1 MLEMLLGAIFGIPD
15 RVSWVDLDEG
25 MRRRLRFWGVIS
37 VFVLI
42 VLVMSSLYFYLRW
55 PPVRILVD
63 PLWKNVR
70 ASVVEKGDI
79 PGWVVNVGSLW
90 AGGTFV
96 LSLFFFYFLVDL
108 GKIHYK
114 IDRVSLSIIPEVNRL
129 IQSSMLN
136 RLACPV
142 RDGCALR
149 RYVQTRSGERQF
161 REVVF
166 YYFANQ
172 DTVGSYNQRDKRRQV
187 FGFWTQY
194 YVFNYVMVIVLLC
207 WLWICFL
214 ALLKA
219 PTWITC
225 ALAATS
231 ILILVFWW
239 WRGREYR
246 RGAFEL
252 ATDQVDAFCTHANEN
267 VAAQAAT
274 LVAYCGHPGCKI
286 RPSSIAAP

>member
-1 MLEMLLGAIFGIPD
+1 
-15 RVSWVDLDEG
+15 
-25 MRRRLRFWGVIS
+25 
-37 VFVLI
+37 
-42 VLVMSSLYFYLRW
+42 MSSLYFYLRW

-96 LSLFFFYFLVDL
+96 LSLVFFYFLVDL

-219 PTWITC
+219 PTWITSGS
-225 ALAATS
+225 AATS

-246 RGAFEL
+246 RGALEL
-252 ATDQVDAFCTHANEN
+252 VRPGGCVLHPRERKRRCPSCNAGCILRSPAAKFGPVQLRPPDQQT
-267 VAAQAAT
+267 QT
-274 LVAYCGHPGCKI
+274 LLAISRSNLYELMV
-286 RPSSIAAP
+286 PSQFARGRR

>member
-1 MLEMLLGAIFGIPD
+1 MFFLCSSSIFWLILG
-15 RVSWVDLDEG
+15 R
-25 MRRRLRFWGVIS
+25 
-37 VFVLI
+37 
-42 VLVMSSLYFYLRW
+42 
-55 PPVRILVD
+55 
-63 PLWKNVR
+63 
-70 ASVVEKGDI
+70 
-79 PGWVVNVGSLW
+79 
-90 AGGTFV
+90 
-96 LSLFFFYFLVDL
+96 
-108 GKIHYK
+108 IHYK

-149 RYVQTRSGERQF
+149 RYVQTRSGERQL

-267 VAAQAAT
+267 VAALAAT
-274 LVAYCGHPGCKI
+274 LVAYCGHPGRKI